1 MQWGQIK
8 TLLIASFLIL
18 NIYLFI
24 QFMEKKE
31 EADIGILEQHTSS
44 IEEQLR
50 DDGITYGELPDEE
63 YEETFI
69 SVEQYEFTEEELKK
83 ERKTKD
89 QRSEEHTSELQS
101 RGHLVC
107 RLLLEIIKINLIRR
121 KY

>member
-1 MQWGQIK
+1 PRTHHHTHSLHDALPIS
-8 TLLIASFLIL
+8 SFLIL

-63 YEETFI
+63 YEETFT

-89 QRSEEHTSELQS
+89 QSST
-101 RGHLVC
+101 
-107 RLLLEIIKINLIRR
+107 IKIGRAHV
-121 KY
+121 